1 MKNCDRF
8 TRPIIFTLTIL
19 HSVWPKLLGVL
30 AILSA
35 VGLSSLLFHISGTRH
50 LLLLEKIY
58 IINHFI
64 PFLCFKAIVIFIVV
78 NDLGGSFKGEGQSAR
93 VADKVVEEIKAKGG
107 KAVANYGWLFTF
119 SF

>member
-1 MKNCDRF
+1 M
-8 TRPIIFTLTIL
+8 
-19 HSVWPKLLGVL
+19 
-30 AILSA
+30 SA

-58 IINHFI
+58 IIIILSPFFALRPLLYFI
-64 PFLCFKAIVIFIVV
+64 V

-107 KAVANYGWLFTF
+107 KAVANYGWLFNF